1 MCDISTLSKY
11 KNRPSPPRPAND
23 LPCRG
28 KVFIGNDGMYWKS
41 SQTSNGVYRWVKQSD
56 DKSPTRKSKSPTKS
70 PTRKSKS
77 ATKSPTRKSK
87 SPTRKSKSPTR
98 KSKSPTRKSKSP
110 ASGRLS
116 SYRVYLISNRKIPV
130 SELTKTSKVHDIT
143 LKASHFKAKAE
154 YYKDKDSWEIECS
167 ETISHNPQDIKKWAK
182 SLSGVKSVKVAHTNY
197 L

>member
-1 MCDISTLSKY
+1 MCDISTLPKY

-41 SQTSNGVYRWVKQSD
+41 SQTSNGYRWIKHSD
-56 DKSPTRKSKSPTKS
+56 G
-70 PTRKSKS
+70 
-77 ATKSPTRKSK
+77 
-87 SPTRKSKSPTR
+87 
-98 KSKSPTRKSKSP
+98 RKSKSP
-110 ASGRLS
+110 ARISRSPARKSKSPARKSKSPAHGRLS

-130 SELTKTSKVHDIT
+130 AELTKTSKVHDIT

-167 ETISHNPQDIKKWAK
+167 ETISHNPQNIKKWAK